1 MASEKKTWYFIRE
14 CPLKEQCSSAAW
26 KRAKVYSDTMDGA
39 IEKCARHLKVSS
51 SHVISEDDAF
61 NMATLALVESYTAAA
76 DEEEEEQQVAKRQRR
91 SEQPRQVQA
100 LGHRDQQLVERA
112 VEAAI
117 DRVAASA
124 SSGSGM
130 GGHLVVAR
138 TLSMD
143 MRGKKVQLRVTEL
156 QAAIDCASRAL
167 RAVKEAHRIT
177 LAASRSF
184 ATEAEALGE
193 AVANLEAVL
202 QTAMG
207 E

>member
-1 MASEKKTWYFIRE
+1 MKTWYFIRE
-14 CPLKEQCSSAAW
+14 CPLQEQCSAAAW
-26 KRAKVYSDTMDGA
+26 KRARVYSDTTDGA

-51 SHVISEDDAF
+51 SHALSAEDAH
-61 NMATLALVESYTAAA
+61 NIANLAMVESYSAAA
-76 DEEEEEQQVAKRQRR
+76 EEEEEEQQQTAKRQKK
-91 SEQPRQVQA
+91 SERPRQVQA

-112 VEAAI
+112 VEVAI
-117 DRVAASA
+117 DRVAAAS

-130 GGHLVVAR
+130 GGQLVVAR
-138 TLSMD
+138 SLSMD
-143 MRGKKVQLRVTEL
+143 MRGMKIQLRMTEL

-193 AVANLEAVL
+193 AVANLESVL